1 MTFLLA
7 VMRKQSLLA
16 VIDHYVRSA
25 AQKSVCEQFVLF
37 RGFEAVDHET
47 KCGIERAKTDAKPL
61 AGSCFVGWFVS
72 VFFKPRQD
80 IGYLGD
86 QVRRSRVD

>member
-1 MTFLLA
+1 MFGLLPKNPSANNSYCFLA
-7 VMRKQSLLA
+7 
-16 VIDHYVRSA
+16 
-25 AQKSVCEQFVLF
+25 
-37 RGFEAVDHET
+37 GFDAVDHET

-61 AGSCFVGWFVS
+61 AGSCFVGWFVP

-86 QVRRSRVD
+86 QVRGSRVD